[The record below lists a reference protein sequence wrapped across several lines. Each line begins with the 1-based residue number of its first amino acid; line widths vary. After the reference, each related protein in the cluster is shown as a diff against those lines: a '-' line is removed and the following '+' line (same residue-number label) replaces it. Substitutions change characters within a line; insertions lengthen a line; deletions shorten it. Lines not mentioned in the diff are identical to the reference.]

1 MEEQKTF
8 AQAAGEAERAS
19 VMKRIEASNAGQERY
34 AKKQYTMSLISAFS
48 NVLVLAIVIY
58 VVVTMIP
65 KINATFEDLNVIMTN
80 MESITEELASV
91 DIEGMAG
98 DVKTL
103 VNGSSDSLNQ
113 AMKKINAIDIEK
125 LNGAIQ
131 NLNDAVEPMARFAN
145 MFK

>member
-1 MEEQKTF
+1 MEEQKTS

-48 NVLVLAIVIY
+48 NILVLAIVIY

>member
-1 MEEQKTF
+1 
-8 AQAAGEAERAS
+8 
-19 VMKRIEASNAGQERY
+19 
-34 AKKQYTMSLISAFS
+34 MSLISAFS